1 MIHLKIQEMLDKHHK
16 TKYWL
21 TSKMGKSHR
30 SVSNL
35 MKDDL
40 SGIHFDTL
48 EQLCEIFNCEIGAII
63 ELKKGKENKS
73 NEQTDKETRR
83 IKKA

>member
-1 MIHLKIQEMLDKHHK
+1 MVYLKIQEMLTKNGK

-21 TSKMGKSHR
+21 TNKMGKSHQ

-35 MKDDL
+35 MKKDL

-48 EQLCEIFNCEIGAII
+48 ELLCKAFDCEIGEII
-63 ELKKGKENKS
+63 ELRKDDEKEKEK
-73 NEQTDKETRR
+73 NEQTNNKT
-83 IKKA
+83 K

>member
-1 MIHLKIQEMLDKHHK
+1 MIHLKIQEMLNKNGK
-16 TKYWL
+16 SKYWL

-35 MKDDL
+35 MKEDL

-48 EQLCEIFNCEIGAII
+48 EQLCNIFNCEIGEII
-63 ELKKGKENKS
+63 ELRNEKECNTD
-73 NEQTDKETRR
+73 EQTNKETSRT
-83 IKKA
+83 KKE

>member
-1 MIHLKIQEMLDKHHK
+1 MIHLKIQEMLDKHGRS
-16 TKYWL
+16 KYWL

-35 MKDDL
+35 MKEDL

-48 EQLCEIFNCEIGAII
+48 EQLCNIFNCEIGEII
-63 ELKKGKENKS
+63 VRKKGKKR
-73 NEQTDKETRR
+73 K
-83 IKKA
+83 

>member
-1 MIHLKIQEMLDKHHK
+1 MIHLKIQEMLDKHGRS
-16 TKYWL
+16 KYWL

-35 MKDDL
+35 MKEDL

-48 EQLCEIFNCEIGAII
+48 EMLCRAFNC
-63 ELKKGKENKS
+63 
-73 NEQTDKETRR
+73 TPRR
-83 IKKA
+83 IIRNDR

>member
-1 MIHLKIQEMLDKHHK
+1 MIHLQIQELLNKNGK

-21 TSKMGKSHR
+21 TNKMGKSHQ

-35 MKDDL
+35 MKKDL

-48 EQLCEIFNCEIGAII
+48 EQLCNIFNCEIGEII
-63 ELKKGKENKS
+63 VLKKEKENKR
-73 NEQTDKETRR
+73 NEQTNKQT
-83 IKKA
+83 K

>member
-1 MIHLKIQEMLDKHHK
+1 MICLQIQELLNKNGK

-21 TSKMGKSHR
+21 TNKMGKSHQ

-35 MKDDL
+35 MKKDL

-48 EQLCEIFNCEIGAII
+48 EQLCDIFNCEIGEII
-63 ELKKGKENKS
+63 VLKKEKENKK
-73 NEQTDKETRR
+73 NEQTNKQT
-83 IKKA
+83 K

>member
-1 MIHLKIQEMLDKHHK
+1 MIHLKIQEMLDKHGRS
-16 TKYWL
+16 KYWL

-35 MKDDL
+35 MKEGL

-48 EQLCEIFNCEIGAII
+48 EQLCNIFNCEIGEII
-63 ELKKGKENKS
+63 ELRNEKEYKTD
-73 NEQTDKETRR
+73 EQTDKEIRR
-83 IKKA
+83 TKKA

>member
-1 MIHLKIQEMLDKHHK
+1 MIHLQIQELLNKNGK

-21 TSKMGKSHR
+21 TNKMGKSHQ

-35 MKDDL
+35 MKKDL

-48 EQLCEIFNCEIGAII
+48 EQLCNIFNCEIGEII
-63 ELKKGKENKS
+63 VLKKEKENKK
-73 NEQTDKETRR
+73 NEQTNKQT
-83 IKKA
+83 K

>member
-1 MIHLKIQEMLDKHHK
+1 MIHLKIQEMLDKHGRS
-16 TKYWL
+16 KYWL

-35 MKDDL
+35 MKEYL

-48 EQLCEIFNCEIGAII
+48 EQLCNIFNCEIGEII
-63 ELKKGKENKS
+63 ELRNEKEYKTD
-73 NEQTDKETRR
+73 EQTDKEIRR
-83 IKKA
+83 TKKA

>member
-1 MIHLKIQEMLDKHHK
+1 MICLQIQELLNKNGK

-21 TSKMGKSHR
+21 TNKMGKSHQ

-35 MKDDL
+35 MKKDL

-48 EQLCEIFNCEIGAII
+48 EQLCNIFNCEIGEII
-63 ELKKGKENKS
+63 VLKKEKENKKD
-73 NEQTDKETRR
+73 EQNNKQTK
-83 IKKA
+83 

>member
-1 MIHLKIQEMLDKHHK
+1 MIHLKIQEMFDKHGRS
-16 TKYWL
+16 KYWL

-35 MKDDL
+35 MKEDL

-48 EQLCEIFNCEIGAII
+48 EQLYNIFNCEIGEII
-63 ELKKGKENKS
+63 ELRNEKEYKTD
-73 NEQTDKETRR
+73 EQTNKEIRR
-83 IKKA
+83 TKKA